1 MCGIKVWPAR
11 RSSQGMTTDM
21 VFSGLRALVVGL
33 AREGSAVARFLAE
46 HGAHVTVTDAQPAD
60 TLAPQTAALQDLDI
74 TYRLGGHP
82 EALLDRAT
90 TDVLVV
96 SPGVPLTIPFL
107 QQANDLGLLLTT
119 ESRLFCQLCPAP
131 IIGIS
136 GSSGKTTTTTLV
148 GLMLEAAGFTTH
160 VGGNIGQPLISSL
173 MTIQPTDWVVMELSS
188 FQLEYFHRSPVPPE
202 QVSPRIRRLL
212 LPWSPNI
219 GALLNIT
226 PNHLDRHGDMA
237 AYTHAKQSL
246 VSGMTA
252 DQTAVLGFDNPATR
266 NMAEQVSAPV
276 RWFSYQQRV
285 NHGTCI
291 VDDHIALVDDDQVTA
306 VCPVNAIKLRG
317 QHNVY
322 NVLAA
327 CAISHEAGVPIEAMA
342 SVATSFTGVAHRLE
356 YVATRHGVAYYN
368 DSIATSPERLVA
380 ALNAFD
386 ESIILLAGG
395 KDKDLPWDEA
405 AQLIV
410 KQVKHLILFGHA
422 ADLIEAAVRQAL
434 QPGASLS
441 IYRANTLDAAVA
453 QAQSIA
459 QSGDIV
465 VLSPGGTSFDAYF
478 DYVERGEHF
487 RQLVTD
493 KN

>member
-1 MCGIKVWPAR
+1 
-11 RSSQGMTTDM
+11 MTTDM

-46 HGAHVTVTDAQPAD
+46 HGAHVTVTDALPAD
-60 TLAPQTAALQDLDI
+60 TLAPQMAALQGLDI

-82 EALLDRAT
+82 EALLDKAA
-90 TDVLVV
+90 TDVLIV

-107 QQANDLGLLLTT
+107 QRASDLGLLLTT

-148 GLMLEAAGFTTH
+148 GLMLNAAGLTTH

-173 MTIQPTDWVVMELSS
+173 MTIQPSDRVVMELSS

-202 QVSPRIRRLL
+202 QISPRIRRLL

-246 VSGMTA
+246 VGSMTP
-252 DQTAVLGFDNPATR
+252 DQIAVLGFDNQATR
-266 NMAEQVSAPV
+266 QIAEQVSATV
-276 RWFSYQQRV
+276 RWFSYQKQV
-285 NHGTCI
+285 KNGTCI
-291 VDDHIALVDDDQVTA
+291 VDDHIVLVEDGQVTA
-306 VCPVNAIKLRG
+306 ICSVDAIKLRG

-327 CAISHEAGVPIEAMA
+327 CAISHAAGVPAEAMA
-342 SVATSFTGVAHRLE
+342 LVATSFTGVAHRLE
-356 YVATRHGVAYYN
+356 HVTTQHGVAYYN

-380 ALNAFD
+380 ALHAFD
-386 ESIILLAGG
+386 EPLILLAGG

-410 KQVKHLILFGHA
+410 QRAKHLIVFGHA
-422 ADLIEAAVRQAL
+422 AEMIEAAVHQAL

-441 IYRANTLDAAVA
+441 IFQADTLETAVA
-453 QAQSIA
+453 QAQAIA
-459 QSGDIV
+459 QSGDTV
-465 VLSPGGTSFDAYF
+465 VMSPGGTSFDAYA

-487 RQLVTD
+487 RQLVM
-493 KN
+493 N